1 MVLRGDSASD
11 LQLLRQKLVD
21 MTASVGRASATI
33 STLAA
38 EKKILTHERDAAIA
52 QRDGALQENEKL
64 LLILSQFQRTLF
76 GRRSEKIDPDQLALL
91 LTDNELAPAN
101 VAANENTP
109 APEPGAAG
117 SDDKPEKPRPRRNRG
132 QLPPHLPRIEVVV
145 DIANKTCR
153 CCGGNLHKIGESRK
167 EMLDVVPIQ
176 YRVKR
181 IIRPRYGCR
190 ACENAV
196 VQAPAPAQPIDGGM
210 ATEAFLAHIAMMK
223 YGFHMP
229 LYRLEQ
235 MFAAQGI
242 ALDRSTLALWMGR
255 AAWWLK
261 PLHELLLATVLTYP
275 KLFADETPLP
285 MLDPGRGKT
294 KRCQFWAVAMDDR
307 PWAGPAPP
315 AVVYVFAEDRK
326 GKRAKEIFAGF
337 SGVLQVDGYAGYNA
351 LVRLGRAG
359 GPVTLAFCFA
369 HARRKFYDVHVAT
382 GSTIAAEALARISR
396 FYAIEARIR
405 GRSAAE
411 RRAVRQAETKP
422 LVDDFKLWLE
432 ARLMEIS
439 RKSGL
444 AKAIR
449 YALALWEG
457 LTRFLDDGRIEIDS
471 NTVERSMRSIGLG
484 RKNHL
489 FAGSPR
495 GAETWAILASL
506 INSCKLNEIDP
517 QAYLTDVL
525 ERVVSGRT
533 TINRLDE
540 LLPWAWKAAH
550 QGAEAKVAA

>member
-1 MVLRGDSASD
+1 MVFPDDSASD
-11 LQLLRQKLVD
+11 LPLLRQKLID
-21 MTASVGRASATI
+21 MAVVAERASARI
-33 STLAA
+33 ITLVA
-38 EKKILTHERDAAIA
+38 EKKSVADERDAAIA

-64 LLILSQFQRTLF
+64 LLILSQLQRTLF

-91 LTDNELAPAN
+91 LGENDPTPAN
-101 VAANENTP
+101 LAANENTP
-109 APEPGAAG
+109 QEPGAAE
-117 SDDKPEKPRPRRNRG
+117 SSEKPEKPRPRRNRG

-145 DIANKTCR
+145 DVDNKTCR
-153 CCGGNLHKIGESRK
+153 CCGGGLHKIGESHK

-242 ALDRSTLALWMGR
+242 DLNRSTLALWMGR

-261 PLHELLLATVLTYP
+261 PLHERLLATVLTYP

-294 KRCQFWAVAMDDR
+294 RRCQFWAVAMDDR

-326 GKRAKEIFAGF
+326 GQRAKEIFAGF
-337 SGVLQVDGYAGYNA
+337 SGVLQVDGYAGYNGLA
-351 LVRLGRAG
+351 APARSG

-369 HARRKFYDVHVAT
+369 HVRRKFYDVHVAT

-396 FYAIEARIR
+396 FYAVEARIR
-405 GRSAAE
+405 GGSAAE
-411 RRAVRQAETKP
+411 RRAARQAETKP

-432 ARLMEIS
+432 ARLTEIS

-457 LTRFLDDGRIEIDS
+457 LTRFLADGRIEIDS
-471 NTVERSMRSIGLG
+471 NAVERSMRPIGLG

-540 LLPWAWKAAH
+540 LLPWAWKAAR
-550 QGAEAKVAA
+550 QDVQLKEAA

>member
-1 MVLRGDSASD
+1 MAV
-11 LQLLRQKLVD
+11 V
-21 MTASVGRASATI
+21 VERASARI
-33 STLAA
+33 STLVA
-38 EKKILTHERDAAIA
+38 EKKILADERDAVIA

-91 LTDNELAPAN
+91 LGENDQTPAN
-101 VAANENTP
+101 VAANENASP
-109 APEPGAAG
+109 HDADAG
-117 SDDKPEKPRPRRNRG
+117 RSGEKSEKTRPRRNRG
-132 QLPPHLPRIEVVV
+132 QLPRHLPRIEVVV
-145 DIANKTCR
+145 DVEDKACR
-153 CCGGNLHKIGESRK
+153 CCGGRLHKIGESRK

-176 YRVKR
+176 YRVKQ

-223 YGFHMP
+223 YGYHMP
-229 LYRLEQ
+229 LYRLAQ

-242 ALDRSTLALWMGR
+242 DLNRQTLALWMGR

-261 PLHELLLATVLTYP
+261 PLHERLLATVLTYP

-326 GKRAKEIFAGF
+326 GQRAKEIFTGF
-337 SGVLQVDGYAGYNA
+337 SGVLQVDGYAGYNN
-351 LVRLGRAG
+351 LVAPTRAG

-369 HARRKFYDVHVAT
+369 HVRRKFYDVHVAT

-396 FYAIEARIR
+396 FYAVEARIR
-405 GRSAAE
+405 GRSAVE
-411 RRAVRQAETKP
+411 RCAVRQAETKP
-422 LVDDFKLWLE
+422 LVADFKLWLE
-432 ARLMEIS
+432 ARLTEIS

-457 LTRFLDDGRIEIDS
+457 LTRFLADGRIEIDS
-471 NTVERSMRSIGLG
+471 NTVERSMRPIGLG

-540 LLPWAWKAAH
+540 LLPWAWKAAR
-550 QGAEAKVAA
+550 QDDALKAVA